1 MKVQNRILQYT
12 CAALFLASAAV
23 NSPAATKHSNL
34 LPESFGGWTATGPA
48 TSAITGLSGIPGS
61 AEEQAALLKEA
72 GMTSAENRNY
82 AKGQKQ
88 ISVSLRQM
96 RDSSSAYELYTFG
109 LRPGMGKWAVGQLG
123 AANRASADILIGNI
137 VVVVSGAENTSAGE
151 VGELAN
157 TLKSRADKTPL
168 PPIPNYLPEDD
179 CISGTERY
187 ALGPVAFR
195 AAAKAAGREEFAG
208 LANSVGFSSGAE
220 AMFAGFTNGRDN
232 AVLLLIVYPTPQ
244 LAELHLRHLESA
256 LPAGAKQSGTNIE
269 RKASLLTITLKPTSA
284 DYAQALRNLVNYET
298 QVTWNEASQT
308 ATDPSWGVIIVRIFI
323 GTGVFMIAA
332 VVVGIAFGGVRVLTK
347 IFLPGKVFD
356 RPERM
361 EVIQLGLSGKT
372 IDPRDFY

>member
-1 MKVQNRILQYT
+1 MKVQNRILRYI
-12 CAALFLASAAV
+12 CAALFLASAAG
-23 NSPAATKHSNL
+23 SPAATKHSNL
-34 LPESFGGWTATGPA
+34 LPESFGDWTASGPA
-48 TSAITGLSGIPGS
+48 TSTITGLPGIPGS
-61 AEEQAALLKEA
+61 PEEQAALMKEA
-72 GMTSAENRNY
+72 GVTSAENRNY
-82 AKGQKQ
+82 AKGQRQ

-109 LRPGMGKWAVGQLG
+109 LRPGMSKWTAGQLG

-151 VGELAN
+151 VGELASM
-157 TLKSRADKTPL
+157 LKSRADKTPL

-179 CISGTERY
+179 GVSGTERY

-208 LANSVGFSSGAE
+208 LASSVGFSSGAE

-256 LPAGAKQSGTNIE
+256 LPPGAKQSGTSIE
-269 RKASLLTITLKPTSA
+269 RKASLLTITLKSTSA

-308 ATDPSWGVIIVRIFI
+308 ATDPSWGVLIVRIFI

-332 VVVGIAFGGVRVLTK
+332 VVVGIAFGGLRVLTK

-372 IDPRDFY
+372 INSRDFY